1 MSGQGAEEA
10 QHGQGGASHAASR
23 KTFSAAKRVVIK
35 IGSAVLAPGGELSL
49 ARLEAL
55 SAQIHAARARG
66 VEITVVSSGA
76 IACGFRVLGLSE
88 PPTTIVQK
96 QAAAAAGQLK
106 LMLAWEKAAGQFGVK
121 VAQVLLVSDDF
132 VDRTRYLNARRV
144 LGELHERGL
153 LAVINENDTVS
164 YDEIRFGDNDALAAH
179 VAGLV
184 GADLLLVLSTAKG
197 LYAHGDASKVI
208 AHVQMD
214 GGVGSNAAA
223 LSQHVTKDKTVTGVG
238 GMASKLHAMGVASAL
253 GVHSVI
259 AGGTEPQVI
268 TRVLAGEV
276 IGTHFSPAPDAPGA
290 AIGSR
295 RDAWILAGVRVAGRV
310 TVDDGACAAILRRGA
325 SLLPSGVTKVDGRFA
340 RGATLD
346 VLSPAGELIARGLA
360 AYSDEETRKIMGKR
374 STEIEQTL
382 GYALGEELI
391 HRDDLVVMRRA

>member
-1 MSGQGAEEA
+1 MNGQGE
-10 QHGQGGASHAASR
+10 QGSHDGQDA
-23 KTFSAAKRVVIK
+23 SAARTARQAFAHARRVVVK

-49 ARLEAL
+49 PRLEAL
-55 SAQIHAARARG
+55 CAQIHAARQRG

-76 IACGFRVLGLSE
+76 IACGFRVLGLDA

-96 QAAAAAGQLK
+96 QAAAAAGQLR
-106 LMLAWEKAAGQFGVK
+106 LMLAWEKAAERHGVK

-208 AHVQMD
+208 AHVEMD
-214 GGVGSNAAA
+214 GGSNAAA

-259 AGGTEPQVI
+259 AGGTEPNVI

-276 IGTHFSPAPDAPGA
+276 LGTHFSPAPDAPGA
-290 AIGSR
+290 AVGSR
-295 RDAWILAGVRVAGRV
+295 RDAWILAGVRVAGRL
-310 TVDDGACAAILRRGA
+310 TVDAGACAAILRRGA
-325 SLLPSGVTKVDGRFA
+325 SLLPSGVTKVEGRFA

-346 VLSPAGELIARGLA
+346 VLDEAGELIARGLA
-360 AYSDEETRKIMGKR
+360 AYSDEETRRVMGKR
-374 STEIEQTL
+374 SGEIEATL

>member
-1 MSGQGAEEA
+1 MNGQGERDSQDGRNA
-10 QHGQGGASHAASR
+10 
-23 KTFSAAKRVVIK
+23 SAARAARGVFAHARRVVVK

-49 ARLEAL
+49 PRLEAL
-55 SAQIHAARARG
+55 CEQIHAARQRG
-66 VEITVVSSGA
+66 VAITVVSSGA
-76 IACGFRVLGLSE
+76 IACGFRVLGLE
-88 PPTTIVQK
+88 APPTTIVQK
-96 QAAAAAGQLK
+96 QAAAAAGQLR
-106 LMLAWEKAAGQFGVK
+106 LMLAWEKAAERHGVK

-208 AHVQMD
+208 AQVEMD
-214 GGVGSNAAA
+214 GGSNAAA

-259 AGGTEPQVI
+259 AGGTEAGVI
-268 TRVLAGEV
+268 TRVLSGEV
-276 IGTHFSPAPDAPGA
+276 LGTHFSPAPDAPGA
-290 AIGSR
+290 AVGSR
-295 RDAWILAGVRVAGRV
+295 RDAWILAGVRVAGRL
-310 TVDDGACAAILRRGA
+310 TVDAGACVAILRRGA
-325 SLLPSGVTKVDGRFA
+325 SLLPSGVTKVEGRFA

-346 VLSPAGELIARGLA
+346 VLDEAGELIARGLA
-360 AYSDEETRKIMGKR
+360 AYSDEETRRVMGKR
-374 STEIEQTL
+374 SSEIEATL